1 MSDVSFRR
9 TWGKDGRPTGAA
21 AESTSSVPT
30 KRPAPAEPAAPGLLE
45 ARKAKIRFDA
55 VVGKTQMVQ
64 AGSAAGGV
72 QAGFYCSLC
81 DRLCKDNVAF
91 LDHLN
96 SPMHQ
101 KNAGKRLEVKRATVE
116 DVRARILYHKRLR
129 GITKEEYDL
138 DKQVALQ
145 KLREEEERR
154 RRKAAKRESKRQLQ
168 STAGRRALKLGYT
181 SPTEEGEGAD
191 ENDNADL
198 SSEYSDYEIDEA
210 GNIIETPKED
220 KKPKTKVKAAPSSP
234 PEPVEEEP
242 DAFAEMMGF
251 AGFGST
257 KK

>member
-21 AESTSSVPT
+21 AESTSSVPA
-30 KRPAPAEPAAPGLLE
+30 KRPAPAEPTAPGLLE

-101 KNAGKRLEVKRATVE
+101 KNAGKRLEVKRATVK

-129 GITKEEYDL
+129 GITKEEYNL
-138 DKQVALQ
+138 AKQVALQ

-154 RRKAAKRESKRQLQ
+154 RRKAAKRERQLQ

-181 SPTEEGEGAD
+181 SPTKEGEGAD
-191 ENDNADL
+191 EDDDADL

-210 GNIIETPKED
+210 GNIIDTPKKE
-220 KKPKTKVKAAPSSP
+220 KKPKIKAKTEPSS
-234 PEPVEEEP
+234 EPQLAEEEP

-251 AGFGST
+251 AGFGGT